1 MIDYETLYVPSIGS
15 PRAGLCSITISEGKV
30 GIMAGTL
37 EVLGYPKRIKIHR
50 GVRTNSGK
58 IVIEAADEDP
68 GAILV
73 DYDRKKVCFYSKEI
87 LDPLKEMIRQ
97 YAKGEFTPGI
107 YFLIK
112 GVVTEE
118 KAVEFDFRDAFHRI
132 VNVSESA
139 SNALDRYRQK
149 TYGKKENKKSSGHK
163 NVTAFNAAS
172 GFNMPKMAG
181 KMT

>member
-1 MIDYETLYVPSIGS
+1 MSKYDRLKRENKANREKVMSQYNGVKSNVDE
-15 PRAGLCSITISEGKV
+15 ISKDVE
-30 GIMAGTL
+30 
-37 EVLGYPKRIKIHR
+37 H
-50 GVRTNSGK
+50 
-58 IVIEAADEDP
+58 
-68 GAILV
+68 ILV

-87 LDPLKEMIRQ
+87 LEPLKEMIRQ

-118 KAVEFDFRDAFHRI
+118 KAVEFDFRDAFHRV

-149 TYGKKENKKSSGHK
+149 TYGKKDNKKSSGHK
-163 NVTAFNAAS
+163 NVTTFNAAS

>member
-1 MIDYETLYVPSIGS
+1 
-15 PRAGLCSITISEGKV
+15 
-30 GIMAGTL
+30 MAGTL

-97 YAKGEFTPGI
+97 YAKGEFPT
-107 YFLIK
+107 
-112 GVVTEE
+112 VVM
-118 KAVEFDFRDAFHRI
+118 I
-132 VNVSESA
+132 S
-139 SNALDRYRQK
+139 
-149 TYGKKENKKSSGHK
+149 
-163 NVTAFNAAS
+163 
-172 GFNMPKMAG
+172 
-181 KMT
+181 